1 MKKLVIGI
9 DLGTTYSCASVLS
22 EAGTVDISPN
32 GEGDRT
38 TPSVMLIDSKDNIT
52 IGKDAKTLI
61 SALLKSNISEVEK
74 QLENGYYK
82 ADDESRAVV
91 EVAKRF
97 IGKDHIYEFGNHD
110 FDPTFVSGS
119 VLKKIKQDIE
129 TAFGRNIDSAVI
141 TVPANFNNSQ
151 RQETMNAAEMAGL
164 NVEDIINEPTAAA
177 LAYSMSTQIDGI
189 YAVYDFGGG
198 TFDCSIV
205 ETIGEEVKILGF
217 AGVKKLGGRDIDKKL
232 LDLVYDKFRQKSSK
246 ELNAK
251 QFDITDAERY
261 KKNLSSLKEVE
272 IFIDGV
278 DIIITREEFNE
289 IISTLISKS
298 LLTFDNA
305 LEDANIEVDNI
316 MDVILVGG
324 SSRIPLIADRIK
336 EKIGKKPKMFGNPD
350 ETVAKGAAIY
360 AALKNKTALNINQKA
375 AIAGLDVKEIT
386 NVSLGQRLLDS
397 DDSHMNQIII
407 KKGSRI
413 PAKRTKKS
421 YINDRQMLYAIQYNT
436 NPELRTTITEG
447 LSDTEVSE
455 DVENVWQK
463 TVTCPKPSSS
473 LIDSYGSNE
482 EFFNASEIETTYK
495 IDKNQVF
502 EVSVKH
508 VQTDTTLLN
517 EKISMLDGSLST
529 VSSMVDEDLDDFEI
543 K

>member
-22 EAGTVDISPN
+22 EAGTVDISAN
-32 GEGDRT
+32 ADGDST

-52 IGKDAKTLI
+52 IGKNAKAIIPPLV
-61 SALLKSNISEVEK
+61 KSNISDLEK
-74 QLENGYYK
+74 QLENGFYK

-91 EVAKRF
+91 EISKRF
-97 IGKDHIYEFGNHD
+97 IGKDHIYEFGSHD

-119 VLKKIKQDIE
+119 ILKKIKQDVE

-164 NVEDIINEPTAAA
+164 NVDDIINEPTAAA
-177 LAYSMSTQIDGI
+177 LAYSLSTQIDGI

-205 ETIGEEVKILGF
+205 ETIGEDVKILGF

-232 LDLVYDKFRQKSSK
+232 LDLVYDKFRQQSSK
-246 ELNAK
+246 DLNAK
-251 QFDITDAERY
+251 QFSIVDAERY
-261 KKNLSSLKEVE
+261 KKNLSTLKEIE

-278 DIIITREEFNE
+278 DIVITREEFNE

-305 LEDANIEVDNI
+305 IEDANIEVDNI

-324 SSRIPLIADRIK
+324 TSRIPLIADRIK

-421 YINDRQMLYAIQYNT
+421 YINDNQMMYALQYNT
-436 NPELRTTITEG
+436 NPELKTTITEG

-473 LIDSYGSNE
+473 SIDTHDD
-482 EFFNASEIETTYK
+482 FFNASEIETTYK

-508 VQTDTTLLN
+508 VQTDTILIN

-529 VSSMVDEDLDDFEI
+529 VSSTVDEDLDDFEI
-543 K
+543 KW